1 MATKYCN
8 LDLLGQNFEGDED
21 ILEEL
26 VQDFD
31 DSLFEMFGEIKTSL
45 DAKDFETLERAA
57 HTLKGVISNFFC
69 EELRL
74 ICLSMEEK
82 ARATSTEGIDSELQ
96 VLKLEVP
103 KMILEL
109 RDFCTKTLAA

>member
-1 MATKYCN
+1 MASQYCN
-8 LDLLGQNFEGDED
+8 LEQISENFEGDED

-31 DSLFEMFGEIKTSL
+31 KVFASMLDEIKKSL
-45 DAKDFETLERAA
+45 TAKDFEVLERSS

-74 ICLSMEEK
+74 ITLSIETK
-82 ARATSTEGIDSELQ
+82 SRNGSTEGIEEELHT
-96 VLKLEVP
+96 LELEIP
-103 KMILEL
+103 KMIIEL
-109 RDFCTKTLAA
+109 KEFCKNSLAA